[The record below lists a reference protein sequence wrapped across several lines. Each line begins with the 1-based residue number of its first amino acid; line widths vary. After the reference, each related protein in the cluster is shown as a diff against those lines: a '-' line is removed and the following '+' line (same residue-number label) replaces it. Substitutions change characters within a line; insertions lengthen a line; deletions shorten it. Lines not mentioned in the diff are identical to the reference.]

1 MSKYIDILTG
11 RKFDKL
17 PTVKVYDD
25 GSVKSGGELTV
36 DDFTDEGIRLFE
48 AQKAPEGTV
57 ATATR
62 IVDDGRTAREEV
74 VATITLEEQEAI
86 KVAKDN
92 EWAAAQE
99 KVAADL
105 EKFERDPRNWSTRE
119 RLLLA
124 IAKPKE
130 MSAEDWQARFDE
142 EWNKLNA

>member
-1 MSKYIDILTG
+1 MSKYINIITG
-11 RKFDKL
+11 QKADELPSVIGATMNAMNDFDLCAKHGWR
-17 PTVKVYDD
+17 VYE
-25 GSVKSGGELTV
+25 KQE
-36 DDFTDEGIRLFE
+36 
-48 AQKAPEGTV
+48 APEGTV

-62 IVDDGRTAREEV
+62 IVDDGRVAREEV

-130 MSAEDWQARFDE
+130 MTDEQWQARFDE
-142 EWNKLNA
+142 EWAKL

>member
-17 PTVKVYDD
+17 PAVKVYDD
-25 GSVKSGGELTV
+25 GSVKSGGELTI
-36 DDFTDEGIRLFE
+36 DDFVDEGIRLYE
-48 AQKAPEGTV
+48 AQKAPDGMV

-62 IVDDGRTAREEV
+62 IVDVDGRVAREEV

-99 KVAADL
+99 KAAADF
-105 EKFERDPRNWSTRE
+105 EKYDKNPLNWSKRE

-130 MSAEDWQARFDE
+130 MSAEEWQARFDE
-142 EWNKLNA
+142 EWNKL